1 VTQPPQP
8 RGKYVGIDPGSAKCG
23 FAVVDE
29 GGATACVEVVPA
41 AEIAARIDREVRSG
55 GVRAICVG
63 HATTSGA
70 MVRTCRATWPEI
82 PLHVV
87 DETNTTMQARDLYYA
102 AHPPK
107 GLLRF
112 VPRGLLV
119 PPEPLDGYAALLI
132 IKRFLRHG
140 ASGGAGDAP
149 PEPPQPSSGQG
160 EESPEVGKKSGH
172 GVHPAEG
179 FVRHRPG

>member
-1 VTQPPQP
+1 MQPEPTA
-8 RGKYVGIDPGSAKCG
+8 GKYIGIDPGRAKCG
-23 FAVVDE
+23 FAVVRDD
-29 GGATACVEVVPA
+29 GSTAAIEVVPTG
-41 AEIAARIDREVRSG
+41 EIADRIDREIRSG
-55 GVRAICVG
+55 GVRAMCVG
-63 HATTSGA
+63 HATTSDA
-70 MVRTCRATWPEI
+70 IVKTCRATWPDV

-102 AHPPK
+102 AHPPR

-132 IKRFLRHG
+132 VKRYLNLNER
-140 ASGGAGDAP
+140 SSQP
-149 PEPPQPSSGQG
+149 PSGQG
-160 EESPEVGKKSGH
+160 QESPGGGKKTDL